1 MCQATVYLGETK
13 IAQDVIRLEPVQD
26 GVRLET
32 FFEEPRTVRGTLK
45 EINFLKHSVLLTP
58 IERDDDE

>member
-13 IAQDVIRLEPVQD
+13 IAQDVIRLKPVQD

-32 FFEEPRTVRGTLK
+32 FFEEPMTVCGTLK

-58 IERDDDE
+58 IKEDDDE